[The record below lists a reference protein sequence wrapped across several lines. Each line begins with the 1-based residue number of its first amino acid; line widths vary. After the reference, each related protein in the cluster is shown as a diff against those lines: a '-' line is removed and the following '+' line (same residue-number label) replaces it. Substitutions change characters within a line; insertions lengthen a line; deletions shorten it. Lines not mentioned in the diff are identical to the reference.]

1 MQEFASRQQ
10 ADTTPDEA
18 SSDRVDGN
26 DLVVSENSTFDSNIA
41 MTSSHIPD
49 DDQDGRPAQQTSDNS
64 QPSEQPDMSGDAASN

>member
-49 DDQDGRPAQQTSDNS
+49 DDQDGRPAQQTSDHS
-64 QPSEQPDMSGDAASN
+64 QPDVSGDAASN